1 MLLPIPDQITSFFKN
16 HNESVVKNL
25 MIVTQGVFCARS
37 TNLNLVKDELGN
49 LLHNQEQTKPES
61 NYKRLTRFF
70 NLGDEEKAKL
80 ATALLS
86 LSFFLLN
93 GRIRKPKHL
102 IVDGTSWELGDRPI
116 HLITLAVVIEGVS
129 IPICWEELSKKGTSN
144 YKERKKLLDRAC
156 ENFDLSG
163 MILLADREYIGKKWF
178 NYLVDKGLG
187 FVIRLKKDIYRSYVD
202 EQSGQKHPKF
212 KHQQWRYSALER
224 LAGTKLH
231 IRSGVSKQIE
241 MEGKCF
247 TFAVLKNPKKNAK
260 EPLIYFISTLNKCK
274 QITTSYPI
282 RWKIECCFKHLKS
295 NGFNLESLNL
305 KNKQKIKLMMAI
317 VCFIYTLCINQG
329 IIVSREVKK
338 SDLKKYKSG
347 IQTLAVSIFKRG
359 KAILS
364 GKFCDLNSFCQFITT
379 IMKGKKTLNWVN
391 VQ

>member
-1 MLLPIPDQITSFFKN
+1 MLLPIPDQITSFFKG
-16 HNESVVKNL
+16 HKGSVVKNL
-25 MIVTQGVFCARS
+25 MITTQGVFCARS

-49 LLHNQEQTKPES
+49 LLHNQEHTKPES
-61 NYKRLTRFF
+61 NYKRLVRFF
-70 NLGDEEKAKL
+70 NLADEEKAEI
-80 ATALLS
+80 ATTLLS

-93 GRIRKPKHL
+93 GRARKPKHL
-102 IVDGTSWELGDRPI
+102 ILDGTSWELGDRPI

-144 YKERKKLLDRAC
+144 YEERKRLLDQAC
-156 ENFDLSG
+156 KNFDLSG
-163 MILLADREYIGKKWF
+163 MILLADREYIGKEWF
-178 NYLVDKGLG
+178 NYLVDRGLN
-187 FVIRLKKDIYRSYVD
+187 FIIRLKKDIYRSYVD

-231 IRSGVSKQIE
+231 IRSGVSKQIQIQ
-241 MEGKCF
+241 GKCF
-247 TFAVLKNPKKNAK
+247 TFVVFKNPKKNAK
-260 EPLIYFISTLNKCK
+260 EPLFYFISTLNKCK
-274 QITTSYPI
+274 QITGSYPI

-305 KNKQKIKLMMAI
+305 KNAQKIKLMMAI
-317 VCFIYTLCINQG
+317 VCFIYTLCVNQG
-329 IIVSREVKK
+329 INAYLEIKK

-347 IQTLAVSIFKRG
+347 LQTFAISVFRKG

-364 GKFCDLNSFCQFITT
+364 GKFFDLNSFCRFIA
-379 IMKGKKTLNWVN
+379 IHMKGKKTLNWVN